1 VKQPGEEP
9 KAALEYS
16 NAIHQQVFSRSLT
29 FIAAMSA
36 LIGTALPAAA

>member
-1 VKQPGEEP
+1 MLKQRDT
-9 KAALEYS
+9 
-16 NAIHQQVFSRSLT
+16 QQVFSRSLT